1 MTKAYLLSQ
10 SVKEFEDKQ
19 ENALFWEVD
28 KIYTKSGYLY
38 LVKKNSRPISCA
50 LHFASGFQ
58 QDSILGKYETA
69 DILINTREELGF
81 EGVITYKG
89 FTIAFTNA
97 GNYNETMGQWHYIG
111 VGAFSPISNRFF
123 ITDEKEVNSNLGINS
138 TETILSLQKDYPIVP
153 HFFQAKTEEKYIL
166 FEAFEDGTQ
175 RVGSMLDFDTTDD
188 KMRLHRI
195 DDIKLTFVNFTR
207 DEAMAEMYRIQQE
220 SLKPDTKFG
229 IMSEFKI
236 KNDELYQMAFNW
248 RVLAYSCA
256 FTINYYITQSEKG
269 LLPRIRQ
276 IVYNSIARI

>member
-1 MTKAYLLSQ
+1 MTKSYLLSQ

-38 LVKKNSRPISCA
+38 LVKKKSRPISCA
-50 LHFASGFQ
+50 LHFASGFN
-58 QDSILGKYETA
+58 QDSTLGKYETA
-69 DILINTREELGF
+69 DIYINTREELGF

-97 GNYNETMGQWHYIG
+97 GNYNESMGQWHYIG

-123 ITDEKEVNSNLGINS
+123 IVDEREVDDNLGVNS
-138 TETILSLQKDYPIVP
+138 TEIILGLQKDYPIVP
-153 HFFQAKTEEKYIL
+153 HFFQAKTEEKFIL

-175 RVGSMLDFDTTDD
+175 RVGSMLGFGVDNI
-188 KMRLHRI
+188 MRIHKI
-195 DDIKLTFVNFTR
+195 DDIKLTFINFTR
-207 DEAMAEMYRIQQE
+207 DEAMDEMYRIQQE

-248 RVLAYSCA
+248 RLLAYSCV
-256 FTINYYITQSEKG
+256 FTINYYLEKSKRDV
-269 LLPRIRQ
+269 LPRIREF
-276 IVYNSIARI
+276 VYNSIAKL

>member
-1 MTKAYLLSQ
+1 MTKSYLLSQ
-10 SVKEFEDKQ
+10 SVKEFEDKI

-50 LHFASGFQ
+50 LHFASGFN

-69 DILINTREELGF
+69 DIYINTREELGF

-123 ITDEKEVNSNLGINS
+123 VTSENEVNSNLGINS
-138 TETILSLQKDYPIVP
+138 TEIILSLAKDYPIVP

-175 RVGSMLDFDTTDD
+175 RVGSMLDYDAEPR
-188 KMRLHRI
+188 MRLHKI
-195 DDIKLTFVNFTR
+195 DEIKLTFINFTR
-207 DEAMAEMYRIQQE
+207 DEAMAEMYRIQEE
-220 SLKPDTKFG
+220 SLKPDTQFG

-236 KNDELYQMAFNW
+236 KNDEVYQIAFNW
-248 RVLAYSCA
+248 RGLAYSCS
-256 FTINYYITQSEKG
+256 FVINYYITQSKKG
-269 LLPRIRQ
+269 ALAKIREV
-276 IVYNSIARI
+276 VYNSIAKL

>member
-1 MTKAYLLSQ
+1 MTKSYLLSQ

-38 LVKKNSRPISCA
+38 LVKKKSRPISCA
-50 LHFASGFQ
+50 LHFASGFN
-58 QDSILGKYETA
+58 QDSTLGKYETA
-69 DILINTREELGF
+69 DIYINTREELGF

-97 GNYNETMGQWHYIG
+97 GNYNESMGQWHYIG

-123 ITDEKEVNSNLGINS
+123 IVDEREVDNNLGVNS
-138 TETILSLQKDYPIVP
+138 TEIILGLQKDYPIVP
-153 HFFQAKTEEKYIL
+153 HFFQAKTEEKFIL

-175 RVGSMLDFDTTDD
+175 RVGSMLGFGVDNI
-188 KMRLHRI
+188 MRIHKI
-195 DDIKLTFVNFTR
+195 DDIKLTFINFTR
-207 DEAMAEMYRIQQE
+207 DEAMDEMYRIQQE

-248 RVLAYSCA
+248 RLLAYSCV
-256 FTINYYITQSEKG
+256 FTINYYLEKSKRDV
-269 LLPRIRQ
+269 LPRIREF
-276 IVYNSIARI
+276 VYNSIAKL

>member
-1 MTKAYLLSQ
+1 MTKSYLLSQ

-19 ENALFWEVD
+19 ENALFWQVD

-38 LVKKNSRPISCA
+38 LVKKQSHPISCA
-50 LHFASGFQ
+50 LHFASGFN

-97 GNYNETMGQWHYIG
+97 GNYNETMGQWHYVG

-123 ITDEKEVNSNLGINS
+123 ITDEKEVDNNLGVNS

-175 RVGSMLDFDTTDD
+175 SVGSALGFDTNNF
-188 KMRLHRI
+188 MRLHKI
-195 DDIKLTFVNFTR
+195 DDIKLTFINFTR
-207 DEAMAEMYRIQQE
+207 DEAMDEMYRIQQE

-236 KNDELYQMAFNW
+236 KNDEIYQMAFNW
-248 RVLAYSCA
+248 RGLAYSCA
-256 FTINYYITQSEKG
+256 FTINYYLTKSKKDN
-269 LLPRIRQ
+269 LARIRKF
-276 IVYNSIARI
+276 VYNSLARI